1 MSVEQP
7 EDRAE
12 EGLLVFDHTSGRT
25 GTRVI
30 CRLKPGADPVEALD
44 WIRAIWP
51 VTVEVDCLPPDEIDN
66 RFATWDRSD
75 LTGLQVL
82 EQRLPGSAP

>member
-7 EDRAE
+7 EDLAE
-12 EGLLVFDHTSGRT
+12 DGLLVFDHTSGRT

-51 VTVEVDCLPPDEIDN
+51 VTV
-66 RFATWDRSD
+66 
-75 LTGLQVL
+75 
-82 EQRLPGSAP
+82 